1 MPSLSA
7 PAPRS
12 LTWPRLPT
20 EPMNASHD
28 LIAVFGGIFGLLA
41 VFSLIGAGLKYRV
54 ARGEPHGVIDNLNA
68 RIKAWW
74 AMIALIG
81 AAIWIGPWGVIALF
95 AFISF
100 QCLREFISLT
110 HTRLGD
116 HRALLWSFFVFLPA
130 QYWLIATH
138 WYGLFSILIPVYAFL
153 LLPISSSL
161 GADTTRFLERAAK
174 VQWGLMICVYC
185 LSHVPAL
192 LTLDIAGYAGRNML
206 LIVFLILTVQSSDVF
221 QYVWGKLI
229 GKRKVSP
236 AISPSKT
243 VEGLVGGVLT
253 STAVG
258 AALWWITPF
267 TPLEAGLIAL
277 VINVMGFFGGFV
289 LSAIKRDR
297 GVKDWGAMI
306 EGHGGM
312 LDRVDS
318 ISFSAPIFFHIVR
331 YGWVA

>member
-1 MPSLSA
+1 MTLNETL
-7 PAPRS
+7 RV
-12 LTWPRLPT
+12 
-20 EPMNASHD
+20 
-28 LIAVFGGIFGLLA
+28 VFGGIFAFLA
-41 VFSLIGAGLKYRV
+41 IASIIGALLKFRL
-54 ARGEPHGVIDNLNA
+54 APNAPHDAIDNLNA

-74 AMIALIG
+74 AMILLIG
-81 AAIWIGPWGVIALF
+81 GAVWIGRGGIIALF
-95 AFISF
+95 AFISL
-100 QCLREFISLT
+100 QSLREFISLT
-110 HTRLGD
+110 HTRRGD
-116 HRALLWSFFVFLPA
+116 HRALLWSFFFFLPV
-130 QYWLIATH
+130 QYWLIAIN
-138 WYGLFSILIPVYAFL
+138 WYGLFSIFIPVYAFL
-153 LLPISSSL
+153 LLPISASL
-161 GADTTRFLERAAK
+161 GSDTTRFLERAAK

-192 LTLDIAGYAGRNML
+192 LTLEIAGYEGRNAL
-206 LIVFLILTVQSSDVF
+206 LIVFLILTTQSSDVF

-229 GKRKVSP
+229 GKRKISV

-243 VEGLVGGVLT
+243 LEGLVGGVLT

-267 TPLEAGLIAL
+267 APWQAGLIAL
-277 VINVMGFFGGFV
+277 TINIMGFFGGFV

-318 ISFSAPIFFHIVR
+318 ISFSAPVFFHLVR
-331 YGWVA
+331 YWWVA

>member
-1 MPSLSA
+1 MN
-7 PAPRS
+7 
-12 LTWPRLPT
+12 LTR
-20 EPMNASHD
+20 D

-41 VFSLIGAGLKYRV
+41 VFSAIGAVLKYRISPG
-54 ARGEPHGVIDNLNA
+54 APHGVIDNLNA

-81 AAIWIGPWGVIALF
+81 GAIWIGKWGVIGLF
-95 AFISF
+95 GFISF
-100 QCLREFISLT
+100 QSLREFVSLT
-110 HTRLGD
+110 HTRRGD
-116 HRALLWSFFVFLPA
+116 HRALIWSFFVFLPL
-130 QYWLIATH
+130 QYYLIAID

-192 LTLDIAGYAGRNML
+192 LTLQIAGYEGRNAL
-206 LIVFLILTVQSSDVF
+206 LVVFLVLTVQSSDVF
-221 QYVWGKLI
+221 QYVWGKLL
-229 GKRKVSP
+229 GKHKVSP

-267 TPLEAGLIAL
+267 SPLEAGLIAL
-277 VINVMGFFGGFV
+277 VINMMGFFGGFV

-331 YGWVA
+331 YWWVA

>member
-1 MPSLSA
+1 MTLNETL
-7 PAPRS
+7 RG
-12 LTWPRLPT
+12 
-20 EPMNASHD
+20 
-28 LIAVFGGIFGLLA
+28 VFGGIFAFLA
-41 VFSLIGAGLKYRV
+41 IASIIGALLKFRL
-54 ARGEPHGVIDNLNA
+54 APNAPHDAIDNLNA

-74 AMIALIG
+74 AMILLIG
-81 AAIWIGPWGVIALF
+81 GAVWIGRGGIIALF
-95 AFISF
+95 AFISL
-100 QCLREFISLT
+100 QSLREFISLT
-110 HTRLGD
+110 HTRRGD
-116 HRALLWSFFVFLPA
+116 HRALLWSFFFFLPV
-130 QYWLIATH
+130 QYWLIAIN
-138 WYGLFSILIPVYAFL
+138 WYGLFSIFIPVYAFL
-153 LLPISSSL
+153 LLPISASL
-161 GADTTRFLERAAK
+161 GSDTTRFLERAAK

-192 LTLDIAGYAGRNML
+192 LTLEIAGYEGRNAL
-206 LIVFLILTVQSSDVF
+206 LIVFLILTTQSSDVF

-229 GKRKVSP
+229 GKRKISV

-243 VEGLVGGVLT
+243 LEGLVGGVLT

-267 TPLEAGLIAL
+267 APWQAGLIAL
-277 VINVMGFFGGFV
+277 TINIMGFFGGFV

-318 ISFSAPIFFHIVR
+318 ISFSAPVFFHLVR
-331 YGWVA
+331 YWWVA

>member
-1 MPSLSA
+1 MRVREARWVGRAVAADVAGEASD
-7 PAPRS
+7 PRQGIGDDADRGFEAAGQRPCVAQVGAV
-12 LTWPRLPT
+12 WVALPVQYG
-20 EPMNASHD
+20 
-28 LIAVFGGIFGLLA
+28 LIA
-41 VFSLIGAGLKYRV
+41 
-54 ARGEPHGVIDNLNA
+54 ID
-68 RIKAWW
+68 
-74 AMIALIG
+74 
-81 AAIWIGPWGVIALF
+81 
-95 AFISF
+95 
-100 QCLREFISLT
+100 
-110 HTRLGD
+110 
-116 HRALLWSFFVFLPA
+116 
-130 QYWLIATH
+130 
-138 WYGLFSILIPVYAFL
+138 WYGMYAIFVPVYAFL

-192 LTLDIAGYAGRNML
+192 LTLDIAGYTGRNML

-331 YGWVA
+331 YWWVA

>member
-1 MPSLSA
+1 
-7 PAPRS
+7 
-12 LTWPRLPT
+12 
-20 EPMNASHD
+20 MNPQET
-28 LIAVFGGIFGLLA
+28 LISVFAGVFALLLLA
-41 VFSLIGAGLKYRV
+41 SAVGAVLKLRL
-54 ARGEPHGVIDNLNA
+54 APGHASAGIDNLNA

-74 AMIALIG
+74 VMIGLLAL
-81 AAIWIGPWGVIALF
+81 AFWIGRLGIILLF

-110 HTRLGD
+110 HTRRGD
-116 HRALLWSFFVFLPA
+116 HQALLWCFFFFLPL
-130 QYWLIATH
+130 QYFLIVTN

-153 LLPISSSL
+153 LLPIAASL
-161 GADTTRFLERAAK
+161 GSDTTRFLERAAK
-174 VQWGLMICVYC
+174 MQWGLMIGVYC

-192 LTLDIAGYAGRNML
+192 MTLDIPGYEGRNAL
-206 LIVFLILTVQSSDVF
+206 LIAFLVLTVQSSDVF
-221 QYVWGKLI
+221 QYVWGKLL
-229 GKRKVSP
+229 GRRKIAP
-236 AISPSKT
+236 EISPSKT
-243 VEGLVGGVLT
+243 LEGLLGGVLT

-267 TPLEAGLIAL
+267 NPWQAAL
-277 VINVMGFFGGFV
+277 VALAINIMGFFGGLV

-297 GVKDWGAMI
+297 GVKDWGSMI

-331 YGWVA
+331 YWWVP